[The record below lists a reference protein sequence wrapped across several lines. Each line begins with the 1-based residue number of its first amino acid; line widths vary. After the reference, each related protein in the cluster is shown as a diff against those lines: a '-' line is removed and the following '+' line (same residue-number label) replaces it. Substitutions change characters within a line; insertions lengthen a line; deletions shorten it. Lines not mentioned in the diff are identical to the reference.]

1 MNSTGSGQ
9 GSCIGAGAVIYLPF
23 KEANEITHIYIQNIY
38 VV

>member
-1 MNSTGSGQ
+1 MISASSEQ

-23 KEANEITHIYIQNIY
+23 KEANEITHIYIRNIY